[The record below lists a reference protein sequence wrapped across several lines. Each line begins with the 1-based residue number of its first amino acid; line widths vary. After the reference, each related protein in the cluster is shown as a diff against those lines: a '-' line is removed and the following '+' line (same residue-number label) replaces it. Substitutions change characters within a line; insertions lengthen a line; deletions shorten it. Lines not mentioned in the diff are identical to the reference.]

1 MLQPHRVLLVGET
14 GVILYAPKVSGVN
27 REVSVAW
34 AAPDFNQKLAK
45 AFGSADQPVVVLLN
59 DAGHTYRREDNISPA
74 DCQKKLETAFPD
86 VYARAWMETER
97 RGSGAGSYLLV
108 ALPESAQM
116 NRLGNALSMAHAR
129 VVGCGV
135 LPIESTGL
143 VNTLAKKVFGREKKK
158 SRWAA
163 LVGQHETGGLRQVV
177 TKDGLLALTRI
188 TPVMD
193 KEIKGEA
200 WSANMVREF
209 KATQAYLRRFG
220 FEDEEGLDLVVV
232 CGTAEK
238 KLIGPWDVPGTRMRC
253 VTLGEALK
261 LLGCRAEKKEDNHF
275 ADALHAAWAERS
287 DTLTLPIQ
295 MPFLDTDGM
304 VRH

>member
-1 MLQPHRVLLVGET
+1 MLPSHRVLLVGET
-14 GVILYAPKVSGVN
+14 GVILYAPKDSGVD
-27 REVSVAW
+27 REISVLW

-45 AFGSADQPVVVLLN
+45 AFGGAGQPVVVLLN

-97 RGSGAGSYLLV
+97 SGSGTGTYLLV

-116 NRLGNALSMAHAR
+116 NRLGNALSMAHAH
-129 VVGCGV
+129 VMGCGV
-135 LPIESTGL
+135 LPIESIGL
-143 VNTLAKKVFGREKKK
+143 VDMLAKKLFSKEKKK
-158 SRWAA
+158 SRWHA

-177 TKDGLLALTRI
+177 TQDGCLRLTRI

-200 WSANMVREF
+200 WAANMVQEF
-209 KATQAYLRRFG
+209 KATLAYLRRFG

-232 CGTAEK
+232 CGAAEK

-253 VTLGEALK
+253 VTLAEALK
-261 LLGCRAEKKEDNHF
+261 VLGCRAPKKEDNHF
-275 ADALHAAWAERS
+275 SDALHATWSERS

-295 MPFLDTDGM
+295 MPFLDTEGM

>member
-1 MLQPHRVLLVGET
+1 MLPSHRVLLVGET
-14 GVILYAPKVSGVN
+14 GVILYGPKESGVDRKVSVTW
-27 REVSVAW
+27 S
-34 AAPDFNQKLAK
+34 APDFHQKLAK
-45 AFGSADQPVVVLLN
+45 AIGGADQPVVVLLN
-59 DAGHTYRREDNISPA
+59 DASHTYRREDNISPA
-74 DCQKKLETAFPD
+74 DCQKSLEKAFPD

-97 RGSGAGSYLLV
+97 SGAGTGTYLLV

-116 NRLGNALSMAHAR
+116 NRLGNALSMAHAH
-129 VVGCGV
+129 VMGCGV
-135 LPIESTGL
+135 LPIESIGL
-143 VNTLAKKVFGREKKK
+143 VNTLAKKLFGKEKKK

-163 LVGQHETGGLRQVV
+163 LVGQHEMGGLRQVV
-177 TKDGLLALTRI
+177 TKDGYLRLTRI

-193 KEIKGEA
+193 NEIKGEA
-200 WSANMVREF
+200 WAANMVREF
-209 KATQAYLRRFG
+209 KATQGYLKRFG
-220 FEDEEGLDLVVV
+220 FEEEEGLDLVVI

-238 KLIGPWDVPGTRMRC
+238 KLIGPWDAPGTRLRC

-261 LLGCRAEKKEDNHF
+261 VLGCRAQRKEDNHF